1 MVRRYIDT
9 PTLKK
14 FFKAADD
21 VIEIGQGFVDKKMK
35 EIKEMAEKDKEPSG
49 GTQGTCN
56 RTMNV
61 QFIFKMSLKLSPI
74 IT

>member
-1 MVRRYIDT
+1 MVRPYIDT

-14 FFKAADD
+14 FFKASDD
-21 VIEIGQGFVDKKMK
+21 IIEIGQSFVDKKMK
-35 EIKEMAEKDKEPSG
+35 EIKEMAEKDIEPSG

-61 QFIFKMSLKLSPI
+61 HVQFIF
-74 IT
+74 